1 VSRLP
6 DLPAEL
12 DNQIEKH
19 LEYELPQGLAAQLEE
34 AWEMLPEPR
43 LEWNYWPQSIA
54 KSACDYAVEIQD
66 WALAERWLARGRDAY
81 AVVSTGDPMGDA
93 PMDHW
98 EARIRVARG
107 DADAAEYCRGLL
119 AKHGPNFF
127 KGPDDQAVRSLLA
140 QS

>member
-1 VSRLP
+1 MPRLP
-6 DLPAEL
+6 ELPAEVA
-12 DNQIEKH
+12 DRIEKL
-19 LEYELPQGLAAQLEE
+19 LEDELPQGFAAQLEE
-34 AWEMLPEPR
+34 AWDLLPEPH

-54 KSACDYAVEIQD
+54 SGACDYAVEVQD

-81 AVVSTGDPMGDA
+81 AVVGTDDPIGDV

-98 EARIRVARG
+98 EARIRVGRG

-127 KGPDDQAVRSLLA
+127 QGPGDRAILTLLA
-140 QS
+140 QG